1 LIGSLLRLAMHFF
14 QAGVAVDGRR
24 REVAGAVQ
32 GEQVASL
39 IEDKRLQC
47 FSALELAQDRVE
59 QGSYRL
65 RLHGVEDLPHVRV
78 RRNARDAEQVP
89 HVLVIAA
96 LFECQQGRVFQRKH
110 AESRHERVR
119 QGNRA
124 LPPAMV
130 RDLIKFQPQECV
142 QRIGR
147 EMLALR
153 RSALFWRRR
162 QDHDDSSHPVPNYH
176 PGWQTAILPLLR
188 WTIYRCSLLYEA
200 SCRFPPFRP
209 LSPSAGTADTLT
221 VCDVRHSVASGNDQ
235 YHTQYLPKPSA

>member
-1 LIGSLLRLAMHFF
+1 
-14 QAGVAVDGRR
+14 QTGVAVDGRR
-24 REVAGAVQ
+24 REIPGAVQ
-32 GEQVASL
+32 GEQVAPSM
-39 IEDKRLQC
+39 EDKRLQG
-47 FSALELAQDRVE
+47 FSALELAKDRVE
-59 QGSYRL
+59 QGPYRL
-65 RLHGVEDLPHVRV
+65 RLHEVQDLPHVRV

-89 HVLVIAA
+89 HVLVVAA
-96 LFECQQGRVFQRKH
+96 LLECQQGRVLQGKH

-130 RDLIKFQPQECV
+130 RDLIEFQPQECV

-147 EMLALR
+147 EMLSLR

-162 QDHDDSSHPVPNYH
+162 QDHDDSSHPVPSYH

-200 SCRFPPFRP
+200 SCSFCPFLGHFYLQRELLVIRGPPIGMH
-209 LSPSAGTADTLT
+209 L
-221 VCDVRHSVASGNDQ
+221 
-235 YHTQYLPKPSA
+235 